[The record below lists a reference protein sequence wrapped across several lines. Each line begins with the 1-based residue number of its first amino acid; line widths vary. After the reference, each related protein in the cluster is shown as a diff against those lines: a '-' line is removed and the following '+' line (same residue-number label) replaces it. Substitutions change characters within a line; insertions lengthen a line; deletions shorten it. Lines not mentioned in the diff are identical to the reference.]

1 MGALC
6 ISQQAN
12 RHAGQCRIRNVF
24 EDSVDGFIETWK
36 SFSTRVRLFP
46 KVEGSPLLEC
56 QVGNSILHLLER
68 TGPYAATSGEVEVI
82 INATGVIHAGQPTGS
97 REFEVKTISHL
108 KGTGKVL
115 AISND
120 IMVIDIGFPLVF
132 GPKKGVPNGVTE
144 GSNVSVETF
153 PPVHGFVVSVVR
165 DAEPIDED
173 QLV

>member
-1 MGALC
+1 M
-6 ISQQAN
+6 
-12 RHAGQCRIRNVF
+12 RNVF
-24 EDSVDGFIETWK
+24 EDSVDGFIQTWK

-56 QVGNSILHLLER
+56 QVTNSILHLLDR
-68 TGPYAATSGEVEVI
+68 TGPYASTSGEVEVI
-82 INATGVIHAGQPTGS
+82 INATGVIHAWQSTGA

-108 KGTGKVL
+108 KGTGEVL

-132 GPKKGVPNGVTE
+132 GPEKGIPNGVAE

-153 PPVHGFVVSVVR
+153 PPIHGFVVSVVR
-165 DAEPIDED
+165 DSEPIDED